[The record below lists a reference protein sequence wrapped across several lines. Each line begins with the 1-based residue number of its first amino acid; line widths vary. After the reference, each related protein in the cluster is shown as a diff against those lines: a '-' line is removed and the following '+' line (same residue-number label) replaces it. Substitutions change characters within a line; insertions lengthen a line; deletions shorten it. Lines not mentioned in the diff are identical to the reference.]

1 MAGIMYPPVFAALF
15 YFRKKRAGPKARPNG
30 FKEFEILFCKITGE
44 AEGYPEEPDL
54 PVQA

>member
-1 MAGIMYPPVFAALF
+1 MAGIMYPPIFAALF